1 MRWFIS
7 DTHFGHKNVIEYS
20 GRPFGDVQSMDNVL
34 IDKWNKRVEH
44 GDDVFMLGDFGLTG
58 IERLREVFLSLKGN
72 IILIRGNH
80 DGSVSKMKR
89 IGFLTVL
96 EEAVISVAGTR
107 VLLTHCPY
115 FGLSRFADEFN
126 LHGHMHEKGTAEFN
140 SFRQM
145 CMSVELWN
153 YMPVSEKVVEKE
165 INKWRKHAATS
176 DGGALTRSS
185 GSDVGGD
192 EA

>member
-7 DTHFGHKNVIEYS
+7 DTHFGHKNVIQYS

-34 IDKWNKRVEH
+34 ISKWNNCVGH
-44 GDDVFMLGDFGLTG
+44 GDDVFMLGDFGLVG

-96 EEAVISVAGTR
+96 EEAMIKVAGTR
-107 VLLTHCPY
+107 VLMTHHPFYRLT
-115 FGLSRFADEFN
+115 DEFN
-126 LHGHMHEKGTAEFN
+126 LHGHMHEKGSNEFN

-153 YMPVSEKVVEKE
+153 YMPVSEKVIEKE
-165 INKWRKHAATS
+165 INKWRGH
-176 DGGALTRSS
+176 GAQSS
-185 GSDVGGD
+185 RGAITGSGESDVGGY
-192 EA
+192 AV